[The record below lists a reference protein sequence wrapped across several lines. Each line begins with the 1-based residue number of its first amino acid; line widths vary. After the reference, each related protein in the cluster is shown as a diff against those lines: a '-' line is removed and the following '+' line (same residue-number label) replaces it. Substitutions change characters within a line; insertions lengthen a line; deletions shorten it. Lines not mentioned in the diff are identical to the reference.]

1 MAKSS
6 QRAFADG
13 INFVNGY
20 QVNIIRFVGAQQ
32 ITATNRKAALYWGT
46 ITTPEG
52 DVINLGD
59 NGSEV
64 GKIKKLCGITE
75 KTPYNRGGVGTP
87 RESQEIKK
95 LRQAI
100 STLESM
106 GMDSSAVQAKLD
118 ELIAKSEEDK
128 KVADA
133 AKKAKSEENKKIKK
147 EIKGL
152 ESALA
157 SMYAAGLDTAMVV
170 AKIKELKAQIA

>member
-1 MAKSS
+1 MAKSG
-6 QRAFADG
+6 QKFLELG
-13 INFVNGY
+13 INEVNGFK
-20 QVNIIRFVGAQQ
+20 VEIIRFVGAQQ
-32 ITATNRKAALYWGT
+32 ISETNRKAARYWGK
-46 ITTPEG
+46 IVTPEG
-52 DVINLGD
+52 KVINLGD
-59 NGSEV
+59 NGREV
-64 GKIKKLCGITE
+64 GYIKKICGVETAS
-75 KTPYNRGGVGTP
+75 YNRVGGGTP

-106 GMDSSAVQAKLD
+106 GMDSSAVQSKLD

-128 KVADA
+128 KAADA

-157 SMYAAGLDTAMVV
+157 SMYAAGLDTSMV
-170 AKIKELKAQIA
+170 ASKIAELKAQIA

>member
-6 QRAFADG
+6 QRFLNEG
-13 INFVNGY
+13 INEINGFK
-20 QVNIIRFVGAQQ
+20 VEIIRFVGAQQ
-32 ITATNRKAALYWGT
+32 ISETNRKAARYWGT
-46 ITTPEG
+46 ITTPAG
-52 DVINLGD
+52 KVINLGD
-59 NGSEV
+59 SGREV
-64 GKIKKLCGITE
+64 GYIKKICGVETAS
-75 KTPYNRGGVGTP
+75 YNRGGGDGTP

-100 STLESM
+100 ATLESM
-106 GMDSSAVQAKLD
+106 GMDASAVQVKLD

-128 KVADA
+128 KAADA

-157 SMYAAGLDTAMVV
+157 SMYAAGLDTAMVS
-170 AKIKELKAQIA
+170 AKIEELKAQIA